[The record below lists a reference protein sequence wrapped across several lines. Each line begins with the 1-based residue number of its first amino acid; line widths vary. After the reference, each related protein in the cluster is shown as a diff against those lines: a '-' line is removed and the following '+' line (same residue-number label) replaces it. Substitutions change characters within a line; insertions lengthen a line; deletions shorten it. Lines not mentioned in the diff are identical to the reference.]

1 MRDRPAAGR
10 TSSRPKIF
18 ARFAPFTGGLAVTG
32 VSEGPSLR
40 AAAGRLK
47 SVWTGLPANL
57 RGILW
62 LSAGALFFAIVDV
75 FVKTLGRKFDAIEIT
90 FFRYATGMIV
100 LTPLFLRMSR
110 ADFRTRKIGLH
121 IMRMGFAFAAQLMVI
136 VSVIYLPLADATAF
150 MFSKPIFT
158 TVVAVILL
166 RELVSARRWIAT
178 VTGFA
183 GVLVMLRPGSAGVDV
198 IAVVAVAAALTFA
211 IANVLIRILA
221 RTEPT
226 TRILFYYHVGG
237 VALFTGPAAWVWSGP
252 VGIEWLLLGCVGG
265 LTTAGMVC
273 FVRAFSVGE
282 ANAVGPAEN
291 TRLIYAALFG
301 FLLFS
306 EVPSV
311 WSVAGVLIIAGST
324 FYIAR
329 EEARKE

>member
-1 MRDRPAAGR
+1 MRIATARRFPAGKFCVR
-10 TSSRPKIF
+10 S
-18 ARFAPFTGGLAVTG
+18 APFASEPIVTRMG
-32 VSEGPSLR
+32 ASRDSSLR
-40 AAAGRLK
+40 VSARRLR

-75 FVKTLGRKFDAIEIT
+75 FVKILGRKFDAIEIT
-90 FFRYATGMIV
+90 FFRYATGLIV
-100 LTPLFLRMSR
+100 LAPAFLGMSR
-110 ADFRTRKIGLH
+110 AEFRTRKIGLH
-121 IMRMGFAFAAQLMVI
+121 LMRMGCAFAAQLMVI

-178 VTGFA
+178 LTGFA
-183 GVLVMLRPGSAGVDV
+183 GVLVMLRPGSGGVDV
-198 IAVVAVAAALTFA
+198 IAIVAVAAALTFS

-226 TRILFYYHVGG
+226 KRILFYYHVGG

-252 VGIEWLLLGCVGG
+252 VGIEWLLLACVGG

-273 FVRAFSVGE
+273 FVQAFSVGE

-291 TRLIYAALFG
+291 MRLIYAVLFG

-306 EVPSV
+306 EVPSA

-329 EEARKE
+329 DEAQKK